1 MAIKNLMSPFWL
13 MGLALTM
20 AASWLLPN
28 HYPPWS
34 TFHMDAWMAIVLAL
48 TTAVVLARS
57 ANSVAI
63 HELTLL
69 AGMLVAVP
77 GIQYGLGLVMLVGT
91 AWTSTAY
98 LLGFFIALLTGA
110 HWESSTPGQ
119 VADYIFL
126 AIGIACLLSVGL
138 QLHQWLALDLL
149 NIWSMGDGYGRPF
162 ANIGQ
167 PNNLG
172 TLLLLGIVALAW
184 GMARRQIG
192 IWTAFLT
199 GCYLLFGLAL
209 TQSRTA
215 WLAIVM
221 LIAASWVWRR
231 LWADPRCPWMATAF
245 GLYFV
250 VCVVLLDWLNYLLLL
265 TLTTEASDLVRVS
278 GELRPVVWRLFVD
291 AVLQRPWF
299 GYGWSQ
305 VTLAQLNLSL
315 DHPALH
321 VVFSHSHNLFLDL
334 MLWCGVPVGLFISI
348 FLLRW
353 FWQCIRLVRSAQDA
367 VLLFFLM
374 VLGNHAMLELPLHHA
389 YFLFPTGL
397 IMGVLNIRME
407 ARPIIVVAHWVSLA
421 FWLIAVTLLSL
432 IIRDYSRI
440 EVSYQG
446 LRFEWA
452 QIKTGKPGEP
462 SEVLLL
468 TQWSEFI
475 RLARFEPGK
484 NMSAEDLNWVRS
496 VTSTFP
502 STGGF
507 HKLATALAL
516 NRQPI
521 EAELWLRRM
530 CKIVSAQQCDAV
542 KTAWRDQSLKNP
554 AIAAVPWPN

>member
-1 MAIKNLMSPFWL
+1 
-13 MGLALTM
+13 
-20 AASWLLPN
+20 
-28 HYPPWS
+28 
-34 TFHMDAWMAIVLAL
+34 MAIVLAL